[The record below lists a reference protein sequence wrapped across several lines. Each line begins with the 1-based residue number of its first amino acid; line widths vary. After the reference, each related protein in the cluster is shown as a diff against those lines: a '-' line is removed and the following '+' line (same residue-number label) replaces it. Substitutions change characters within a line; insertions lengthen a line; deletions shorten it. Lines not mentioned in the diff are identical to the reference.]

1 MKIEKFL
8 NWILN
13 KMLNYPDINFCTV
26 KIFIDKFNTCL
37 SKRERERW
45 CLSIQMIKEFT
56 SKQITI
62 DTFVNNAK
70 VKILSKELE
79 KIKEVDNNT
88 KD

>member
-8 NWILN
+8 NWILD
-13 KMLNYPDINFCTV
+13 KMLNYPDISFCTV
-26 KIFIDKFNTCL
+26 KIFIDKFNSCL

-45 CLSIQMIKEFT
+45 CLPIQMIKEFT

-70 VKILSKELE
+70 VKNLSKEL
-79 KIKEVDNNT
+79 KKLKGVDNN
-88 KD
+88 KKN